1 MSQTLRDFIAQRE
14 AEVRAQIAKMQSELR
29 ELQSAKRAI
38 NGAAGGKDA
47 SPPSGGKATIKDK
60 IRDVLAEHTNGG
72 TSDDIIK
79 WVKSSFG
86 TEVPRTSMSPQLSRL
101 KSEGVVTLNNSTNV
115 WQLAEHASKR
125 DLGFLPEENSATDEG
140 SPVAEPALSDAPL
153 NDQEEGASEPTAK
166 GGT

>member
-1 MSQTLRDFIAQRE
+1 MPQTLRDFIAQRE

-38 NGAAGGKDA
+38 DGAAGGKDA
-47 SPPSGGKATIKDK
+47 PPPSGGRATTKDK
-60 IRDVLAEHTNGG
+60 IRDVLAEHTDGG
-72 TSDDIIK
+72 TADDITK

-101 KSEGVVTLNNSTNV
+101 KSEGVVALDNSTNV

-125 DLGFLPEENSATDEG
+125 EFSLLPEENA
-140 SPVAEPALSDAPL
+140 PA
-153 NDQEEGASEPTAK
+153 
-166 GGT
+166 